1 MRYLISLMAALA
13 IAACSPSADES
24 ADDTGASE
32 TENGLSGT
40 EDGPADSGEDT
51 PAGGD
56 QAEYA
61 SANQAAVN
69 DAARPEQD
77 RARDATRHP
86 AEILNFAGVEPGWTV
101 ADIGSG
107 GGYYTRIL
115 SRAVGENG
123 TVYAQNYQWVVD
135 RFPNAD
141 TALTAI
147 AAEYDNVEYY
157 VTPADGVMS
166 GVDAPLDAAFIVL
179 GYHDLIW
186 QQPDIQTLT
195 REERIAG
202 NRAIYDALR
211 PGGVL
216 IVIDHRA
223 EDGSMDR
230 DVDALHRIDEA
241 MVRGEI
247 EAAGFRLDGESDLL
261 SNADDSRDI
270 GVFDPSIRGRTDRF
284 VLRYRKPN

>member
-1 MRYLISLMAALA
+1 MRYLISLMAAFA
-13 IAACSPSADES
+13 IAACTPADDAADTRDAAIDES
-24 ADDTGASE
+24 AAEDTAK
-32 TENGLSGT
+32 
-40 EDGPADSGEDT
+40 DSGDSA
-51 PAGGD
+51 PGSGD

-61 SANQAAVN
+61 NANQAAVN

-86 AEILNFAGVEPGWTV
+86 AEILNFAGVEPGWAI
-101 ADIGSG
+101 ADIGAG

-115 SRAVGENG
+115 SRAVGANG
-123 TVYAQNYQWVVD
+123 TVYAHNYQWVVD

-147 AAEYDNVEYY
+147 AGEYDNVDYY
-157 VTPADGVMS
+157 VATAADVMS

-195 REERIAG
+195 REERIAS
-202 NRAIYDALR
+202 NRLIYDALR

-216 IVIDHRA
+216 IIIDHRA

-230 DVDALHRIDEA
+230 DVDAFHRIGEA
-241 MVRGEI
+241 MVREEI
-247 EAAGFRLDGESDLL
+247 EAAGFQLDGESDLL
-261 SNADDSRDI
+261 SNAEDTRDI